1 MARSVTARAAA
12 RGFPVFGGSGVTGQ
26 GALPDSTLPSGT
38 PPGSPTAQ
46 WSDPNT
52 DPASVGATLTPPEEF
67 VDGGSLWG
75 LGAALNP
82 DDTPGG
88 HAAPMADPTLP
99 RWEYYAEADATHAD
113 EFSGHRLRRRP
124 GTLETFGQRE
134 DLAAGSPPG
143 PLQPLAGQIRSMGRL
158 DGVQGYGGGADGPGG
173 VNAHMPLTVQDTEY
187 PGPEGHRVFVSAAE
201 KPFLTSDA
209 VQFIATAPELP
220 PFTGVYDAPR
230 TSVLAQGVIA
240 PDSPLQGQPVAPG
253 SGVLPLMWG

>member
-113 EFSGHRLRRRP
+113 EFSGHRLRRHP

-158 DGVQGYGGGADGPGG
+158 DAVQGYGGGADGPGG

-187 PGPEGHRVFVSAAE
+187 PGPEGNRVFVSAAE

-209 VQFIATAPELP
+209 VQFIATAPSSPRSPACTTRPAPASWPRASSRPTRPCRASTSP
-220 PFTGVYDAPR
+220 PP
-230 TSVLAQGVIA
+230 
-240 PDSPLQGQPVAPG
+240 PG
-253 SGVLPLMWG
+253 CCP